1 MNDIFRMAGFS
12 VIAALIAF
20 TLRAAHRQAGAAAAL
35 AAGMML
41 FFFAVTRLSQAANA
55 LRALAEKSGV
65 ENEMLMLMLKMV
77 GLAYITEFS
86 VQACQ
91 DAGENGL
98 AAKAGLCG
106 KMLLMLETLPLITRI
121 GELVLSFSL

>member
-98 AAKAGLCG
+98 AAKAGLC
-106 KMLLMLETLPLITRI
+106 
-121 GELVLSFSL
+121 

>member
-1 MNDIFRMAGFS
+1 MVRMCF
-12 VIAALIAF
+12 I
-20 TLRAAHRQAGAAAAL
+20 AAAAL

>member
-1 MNDIFRMAGFS
+1 MNEALKMAGFS

-20 TLRAAHRQAGAAAAL
+20 TLRAAHKQAGAAAAL

-41 FFFAVTRLSQAANA
+41 FFFAVTRLSKGA
-55 LRALAEKSGV
+55 
-65 ENEMLMLMLKMV
+65 EMLQNLARQAGLDQDMLLMMLKMV
-77 GLAYITEFS
+77 GLAYVTEFS

-91 DAGENGL
+91 DAGESGL

-106 KMLLMLETLPLITRI
+106 KTLLMLETWPLITQI
-121 GELVLSFSL
+121 GEMVLSFSI

>member
-1 MNDIFRMAGFS
+1 
-12 VIAALIAF
+12 
-20 TLRAAHRQAGAAAAL
+20 
-35 AAGMML
+35 ML
-41 FFFAVTRLSQAANA
+41 FFSAINHLSLGTKT
-55 LRALAEKSGV
+55 LRALADQAGV
-65 ENEMLMLMLKMV
+65 ENETLMLMLKMV
-77 GLAYITEFS
+77 GLAYVTEFS

-121 GELVLSFSL
+121 GETVFALSP